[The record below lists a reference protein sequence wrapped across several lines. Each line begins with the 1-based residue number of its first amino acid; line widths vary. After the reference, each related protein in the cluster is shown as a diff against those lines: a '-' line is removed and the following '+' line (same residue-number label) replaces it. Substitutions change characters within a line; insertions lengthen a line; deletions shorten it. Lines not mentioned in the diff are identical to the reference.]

1 MRAFD
6 ALQRAPFWRFCASGP
21 PVPAGPGQESENSDR
36 AVEPAD
42 WPRRLT
48 PSRREDFMT
57 DNDATVLAKFV
68 FVVFGLGL
76 TGMVAQLIMLG

>member
-1 MRAFD
+1 VPLSGAFV
-6 ALQRAPFWRFCASGP
+6 Q
-21 PVPAGPGQESENSDR
+21 AGRHGHGKGKNSYWTR
-36 AVEPAD
+36 EPAA
-42 WPRRLT
+42 WLRRPTPR
-48 PSRREDFMT
+48 RREDFMT